1 MKEAS
6 LTTAVQGYIT
16 VAVNMQEKLLASV
29 LTVSLTQQPNRV
41 YTTRLLTCLFWKNKG
56 RELKQMLYSTFQL
69 SSGGL
74 RGERPI
80 LGWKTHQA
88 RGLTDL
94 SDKLLISAL
103 LEQMNDLRL
112 D

>member
-1 MKEAS
+1 M
-6 LTTAVQGYIT
+6 
-16 VAVNMQEKLLASV
+16 
-29 LTVSLTQQPNRV
+29 
-41 YTTRLLTCLFWKNKG
+41 CLFWKNKG

-80 LGWKTHQA
+80 LGWKSHQA

-103 LEQMNDLRL
+103 LEQMNNLRL
-112 D
+112 DSKIRDTHYCWKLSAKGI